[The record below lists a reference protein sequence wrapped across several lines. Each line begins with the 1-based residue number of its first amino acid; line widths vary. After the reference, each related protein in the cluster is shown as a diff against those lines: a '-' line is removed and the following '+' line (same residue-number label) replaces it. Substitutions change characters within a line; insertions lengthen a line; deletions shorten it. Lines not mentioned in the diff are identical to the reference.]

1 VTQLLAEVESLKT
14 AHDKAERD
22 RKDLRK
28 YASELV
34 DRVKA
39 ESDI

>member
-1 VTQLLAEVESLKT
+1 MIQLLAELDSLRT
-14 AHDKAERD
+14 SHDKAERD
-22 RKDLRK
+22 RRDLRK

-34 DRVKA
+34 ERVKA